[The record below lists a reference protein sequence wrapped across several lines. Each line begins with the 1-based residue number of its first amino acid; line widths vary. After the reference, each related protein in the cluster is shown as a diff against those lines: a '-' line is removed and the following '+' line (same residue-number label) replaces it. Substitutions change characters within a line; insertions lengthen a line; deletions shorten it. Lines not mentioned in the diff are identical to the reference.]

1 MTVHKF
7 DNSSI
12 LVSPKPKATP
22 ERCDSPGFFV
32 LKFDSVRKGKALD
45 KTCFA
50 RYNRAKGGTT
60 MPKIDAQLG
69 IRVTKDLK
77 ARLTA
82 QAKSEMKSVSTLVVQ
97 VMEAYLES
105 KGNGKKD

>member
-1 MTVHKF
+1 M
-7 DNSSI
+7 D
-12 LVSPKPKATP
+12 
-22 ERCDSPGFFV
+22 
-32 LKFDSVRKGKALD
+32 KGPMK
-45 KTCFA
+45 
-50 RYNRAKGGTT
+50 RYNRGKGVIA

-97 VMEAYLES
+97 LIEEYLDS
-105 KGNGKKD
+105 KGKGNAG

>member
-1 MTVHKF
+1 M
-7 DNSSI
+7 
-12 LVSPKPKATP
+12 
-22 ERCDSPGFFV
+22 
-32 LKFDSVRKGKALD
+32 D
-45 KTCFA
+45 KQLA
-50 RYNRAKGGTT
+50 GRYNEAKGGTT

-97 VMEAYLES
+97 LIEEYLDS
-105 KGNGKKD
+105 KGKGTAG

>member
-1 MTVHKF
+1 M
-7 DNSSI
+7 
-12 LVSPKPKATP
+12 
-22 ERCDSPGFFV
+22 
-32 LKFDSVRKGKALD
+32 D
-45 KTCFA
+45 KRAFR
-50 RYNRAKGGTT
+50 RYNGPEGVIV

-97 VMEAYLES
+97 LIEEYLDS
-105 KGNGKKD
+105 KGKGTAG

>member
-1 MTVHKF
+1 M
-7 DNSSI
+7 
-12 LVSPKPKATP
+12 
-22 ERCDSPGFFV
+22 
-32 LKFDSVRKGKALD
+32 D
-45 KTCFA
+45 KQLA
-50 RYNRAKGGTT
+50 GRYNEAKGGTT

-97 VMEAYLES
+97 LIEEYLDS
-105 KGNGKKD
+105 KGKGNAG

>member
-1 MTVHKF
+1 
-7 DNSSI
+7 
-12 LVSPKPKATP
+12 
-22 ERCDSPGFFV
+22 
-32 LKFDSVRKGKALD
+32 
-45 KTCFA
+45 
-50 RYNRAKGGTT
+50 

-97 VMEAYLES
+97 LIEEYLDS
-105 KGNGKKD
+105 KGKGTAG

>member
-1 MTVHKF
+1 MTLAKIKIKSTWGHPRPIVPKF
-7 DNSSI
+7 DN
-12 LVSPKPKATP
+12 
-22 ERCDSPGFFV
+22 
-32 LKFDSVRKGKALD
+32 VRKKNTKLLD
-45 KTCFA
+45 KEVFR
-50 RYNRAKGGTT
+50 RYNGLKGVIV

-97 VMEAYLES
+97 VMEDYLES
-105 KGNGKKD
+105 VGNGKKE